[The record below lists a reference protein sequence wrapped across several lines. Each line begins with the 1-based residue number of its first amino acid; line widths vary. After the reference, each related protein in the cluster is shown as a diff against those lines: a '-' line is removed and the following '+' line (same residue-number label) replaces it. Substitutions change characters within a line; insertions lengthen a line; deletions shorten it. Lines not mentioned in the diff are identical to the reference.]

1 MNKPRTRTVLTG
13 AGLVALALV
22 ALDFLIIALLLDDGL
37 DMSELAPMERRAAT
51 QARAMTGVHCLDN
64 PIAWA
69 LTRKQRIVEVVRM
82 PGERLYHDPMA
93 LQGEW
98 GPCYRVVIQTHTF
111 WGFPWIR
118 ICDGC
123 EAIACYHDPPVG
135 SDLCPPRPRY
145 GATSRSSSA
154 VCS

>member
-13 AGLVALALV
+13 AGLVVLALV
-22 ALDFLIIALLLDDGL
+22 ALDFLIIELLLDDGL
-37 DMSELAPMERRAAT
+37 DMGELAPAERRAASE
-51 QARAMTGVHCLDN
+51 ARAVTGFTCLDN
-64 PIAWA
+64 PIARV

-82 PGERLYHDPMA
+82 PGERLYADPLA
-93 LQGEW
+93 LKGEW
-98 GPCYRVVIQTHTF
+98 GPCYRVVIQTHTV

-118 ICDGC
+118 ICAGC
-123 EAIACYHDPPVG
+123 EAIACYHDPPVE

-145 GATSRSSSA
+145 GSTSWSSSA